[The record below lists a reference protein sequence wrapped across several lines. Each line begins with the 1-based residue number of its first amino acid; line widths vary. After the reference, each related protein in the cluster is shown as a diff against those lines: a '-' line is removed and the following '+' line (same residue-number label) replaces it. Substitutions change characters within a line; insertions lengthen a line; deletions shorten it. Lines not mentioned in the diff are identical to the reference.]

1 MLQSFVIKKLAHV
14 ARWALFLSHWVPDW
28 YKSFTFYQ
36 HSFEEYI
43 IELNYHDVNF
53 IKWTLIFEAFK

>member
-28 YKSFTFYQ
+28 DKSFTFYQ

-43 IELNYHDVNF
+43 IELNYNDVNF
-53 IKWTLIFEAFK
+53 YQMNVDFRSF